1 MSRMWIPKF
10 FEWLIEPTPEH
21 LKEKRKKKIFK
32 LKGKKYVIKDYVGRK
47 PKSKKL
53 AS

>member
-10 FEWLIEPTPEH
+10 FEELFALTPEY
-21 LKEKRKKKIFK
+21 LKKKKKIFK

-47 PKSKKL
+47 PKNKKL
-53 AS
+53 YN